1 MKFSLSDLE
10 AFVAVADL
18 ASFRRAAESVH
29 LSQPALSRRIGKLE
43 EALGVR
49 LFDRTTR
56 TVNLTAVGREFSGKA
71 RALLD
76 ELEHSLLAMSEVAA
90 TQAGE
95 VTVACVP
102 SAAYYFLPGVIRRYH
117 ERFPRIRVRIVDE
130 TANTVLATVM
140 RGEADFGLNFIGTQ
154 DPDLDFQPILKEPF
168 VAACRRDHPLARKRR
183 VAWAELGAYP
193 FMTVSKSSGN
203 RLLIDLA
210 LAEVRERPRWFYEV
224 RHVSTLLGLVEA
236 GLGVAAVPR
245 LAMPAVDHPTLTS
258 VPLVEPTVTRTL
270 GLIRRQGR
278 TLAPAAQALYQL
290 LEAEAT
296 SARGPARRSGVK
308 DAGRAPRPPIT

>member
-1 MKFSLSDLE
+1 MKFSLPDLQ
-10 AFVAVADL
+10 AFVAVAEL
-18 ASFRRAAESVH
+18 ASFRKAAESVH

-43 EALGVR
+43 GALGVR

-56 TVNLTAVGREFSGKA
+56 TVNLTAVGRDFAAKA

-76 ELEHSLLAMSEVAA
+76 ELERSLLAMGEVAA
-90 TQAGE
+90 TQTGE

-102 SAAYYFLPGVIRRYH
+102 SAAYYFLPDVIRRYH
-117 ERFPRIRVRIVDE
+117 ERHPRIRVRVFDE
-130 TANTVLATVM
+130 AANAVLAAVV
-140 RGEADFGLNFIGTQ
+140 RGEADFGLNFVGTQ
-154 DPDLDFQPILKEPF
+154 DPDVDFRAILREPF
-168 VAACRRDHPLARKRR
+168 VAACRRDHPLARRR
-183 VAWAELGAYP
+183 KVTWAELGAYD

-210 LAEVRERPRWFYEV
+210 LAERRERPRWFYEV

-236 GLGVAAVPR
+236 GLGVAAVPQ
-245 LAMPAVDHPTLTS
+245 LALPGAGHPTLAA

-278 TLAPAAQALYQL
+278 TLSPAAQELYALL
-290 LEAEAT
+290 A
-296 SARGPARRSGVK
+296 ARRPARRG
-308 DAGRAPRPPIT
+308 APRTGGAGPGGIRAAGPAV

>member
-10 AFVAVADL
+10 AFVAVAEL
-18 ASFRRAAESVH
+18 ASFRKAADSVH
-29 LSQPALSRRIGKLE
+29 LSQPALSRRVGKLE
-43 EALGVR
+43 GTLGVR

-56 TVNLTAVGREFSGKA
+56 TVNLTAVGRDFAGKA
-71 RALLD
+71 RGLLD
-76 ELEHSLLAMSEVAA
+76 ELERSLLAMSEVAA

-102 SAAYYFLPGVIRRYH
+102 SAAYYFLPDVIRRYH

-130 TANTVLATVM
+130 AANTVLAAVV

-168 VAACRRDHPLARKRR
+168 VAACRRDHPLAGRRK
-183 VAWAELGAYP
+183 VTWAELGAYD

-210 LAEVRERPRWFYEV
+210 LADMRERPRWFYEV

-236 GLGVAAVPR
+236 GLGVAAVPQ
-245 LAMPAVDHPTLTS
+245 LAMPAADHPTLAS
-258 VPLVEPTVTRTL
+258 VPLVEPAVTRTL

-278 TLAPAAQALYQL
+278 TLSPSAQELYAM
-290 LEAEAT
+290 LET
-296 SARGPARRSGVK
+296 QRPARAATRRKS
-308 DAGRAPRPPIT
+308 AQ